1 MTDALAEICPPEF
14 TYRGNYFVTKK
25 REKKIKSTTTKL
37 ETADAA
43 LLLLS

>member
-14 TYRGNYFVTKK
+14 TYRGNCFVTKK
-25 REKKIKSTTTKL
+25 QKKEIKSTTTKL
-37 ETADAA
+37 ETAEAA

>member
-14 TYRGNYFVTKK
+14 TYRGNYFVAESK
-25 REKKIKSTTTKL
+25 RKKIKSTTTKL
-37 ETADAA
+37 ETAEAA